1 MSGAGLPGRWRRR
14 VALICAMALQG
25 AAALADPYSAYR
37 GDVLR
42 VMFPN
47 HPHFDA
53 AAALMDRF
61 TEETGIEVEVEA
73 MDYLAMMRRQSELLA
88 ASLGEHDL
96 IAYVAFVKADLV
108 SADRIWPLAPFVLNP
123 RLADPDYDA
132 GDLVTG
138 YLENV
143 GVVGGAKGYLPGAL
157 QGAYGVPFGAE
168 TSVLGYRRDVFERHG
183 LAAPESYEELLDL
196 ACLIPELEP
205 GMAGLASRS
214 EPGHNLTHAFLLH
227 LAPLGG
233 RVFDA
238 RWNYVANSAQGVAA
252 GEALRRIL
260 ACSGGADAQ
269 LDAGAARDLFLDG
282 GAAMYLDSSV
292 AAGAEGRSS
301 VAGLV
306 GWVAHPL
313 GVRRASQ
320 TGGFG
325 LAIPRNAPN
334 PEAAFL
340 LMQWLTSKPV
350 DRLIALAGGNPSR
363 FSTHA
368 DPELNA
374 QMPHLAVFGEALRH
388 ADPDWRPIIP
398 VWGRINEM
406 LGFALAR
413 AMTGEISVQA
423 ALDSVAAPIAEIMAE
438 AGYHAWRSP

>member
-1 MSGAGLPGRWRRR
+1 MICA
-14 VALICAMALQG
+14 VALNC
-25 AAALADPYSAYR
+25 AAAAADPYAPYR

-42 VMFPN
+42 VMFPS

-53 AAALMDRF
+53 AASLLTRF
-61 TEETGIEVEVEA
+61 TEETGVEVEVET

-88 ASLGEHDL
+88 ASVGRHDL
-96 IAYVAFVKADLV
+96 IAYVAFTKADLV
-108 SADRIWPLAPFVLNP
+108 SADRIWPLAPFLLNP

-132 GDLVTG
+132 ADLVTG

-183 LAAPESYEELLDL
+183 LAPPETYDELLGA

-233 RVFDA
+233 RVFDDG
-238 RWNYVANSAQGVAA
+238 WNYVANNPQGVAA
-252 GEALRRIL
+252 GEALKRIL

-269 LDAGAARDLFLDG
+269 LDAGEARDLFLEG

-292 AAGAEGRSS
+292 AAGAVGRSP

-306 GWVAHPL
+306 GWAAHPV

-320 TGGFG
+320 TRGFG

-350 DRLIALAGGNPSR
+350 DRLIALGGGNPSR

-368 DPELNA
+368 DRELNA
-374 QMPHLAVFGEALRH
+374 RTPHLAVFGEALRH

-398 VWGRINEM
+398 VWGRINAM
-406 LGFALAR
+406 LGLALAR
-413 AMTGEISVQA
+413 AMTGEMTVQA
-423 ALDSVAAPIAEIMAE
+423 ALDSIAAPVAEIMAE
-438 AGYHAWRSP
+438 AGYHVWRRR